1 MNDTTNPST
10 ETPKRI
16 ISVIEYAPNEPRK
29 YGQSAELFSQL
40 AEQFIYEHLHDE
52 APYSKDEKFK
62 LESLKFEVELEVDRL
77 SDGISAL
84 GIALELCFDDDDREV
99 SLGNKPMAD
108 IARLIEIASG
118 LIKPLS
124 TLAGQ
129 LAIAIGST
137 GEGGAQ

>member
-1 MNDTTNPST
+1 MNETSNAST

-16 ISVIEYAPNEPRK
+16 ISIIEYAPNEPRK

-40 AEQFIYEHLHDE
+40 AEQFIYGHLHDE

-84 GIALELCFDDDDREV
+84 GIALELCFDDREV
-99 SLGNKPMAD
+99 STLGNKPMAD
-108 IARLIEIASG
+108 IAKLIEIASG

-129 LAIAIGST
+129 LTIAIGST
-137 GEGGAQ
+137 GKGGSQ

>member
-29 YGQSAELFSQL
+29 YGQLAELFSTL
-40 AEQFIYEHLHDE
+40 AEQFIYWHLHDE

-84 GIALELCFDDDDREV
+84 GIALDLCFDDREV
-99 SLGNKPMAD
+99 STLGNKPMAD

-137 GEGGAQ
+137 GKGGAQ